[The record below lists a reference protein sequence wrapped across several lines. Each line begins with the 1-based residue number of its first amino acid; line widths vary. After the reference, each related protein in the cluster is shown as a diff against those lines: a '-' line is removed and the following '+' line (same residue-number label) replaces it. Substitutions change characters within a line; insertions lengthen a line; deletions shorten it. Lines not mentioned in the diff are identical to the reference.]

1 MTHPGEKE
9 IQEFLFDPE
18 RISGETAAHLQS
30 CPQCREAMESY
41 RILSAGLNK
50 MPVSKF
56 EFNITELVM
65 ARLPDRTVNPVAEKF
80 VFAFLIFFASCFVAI
95 PAYLFRQYVLN
106 LFSGIPPFFIYS
118 ITLSAI
124 LAASYKS
131 IDMYRKFRKQMRELN
146 FS

>member
-1 MTHPGEKE
+1 MKHPGENE
-9 IQEFLFDPE
+9 IQEFLYDPE
-18 RISGETAAHLQS
+18 RLSEETTAHLNTCS
-30 CPQCREAMESY
+30 QCREAVEVY
-41 RILSAGLNK
+41 RMLSTGLK
-50 MPVSKF
+50 EMPVSGF

-65 ARLPDRTVNPVAEKF
+65 ARLPDRSSNPVAEKF
-80 VFAFLIFFASCFVAI
+80 VFAFLLFFTACLIAI